1 MQGFDAV
8 VIGGGMAGV
17 SIAHELAADRRVCLL
32 EAEHTLAQHTTGRSA
47 ATWVG
52 SYGPPVVRRLTA
64 ASRPFLDDPPLD
76 VDGPVLAPLPC
87 LYAGGPGTSEQV
99 RGLAEATGIAVLD
112 AAEAR
117 RVNPALR
124 PEWLELAAYD
134 DTSMEVD
141 VHGLHQGY
149 ARGLRKHGGVV
160 RTDSRVSAAR
170 RDGGGWVVE
179 AGGETVTAPL
189 VVDAAG
195 AWGDEVAALFGAA
208 PVGLRPRRRTVFL
221 SAPATP
227 SGPGFTIE
235 VGHRWYFKPEGEAL
249 LCSPADETGEQ
260 PGDPRPDPLEIAR
273 ALDEINEATTLGLRS
288 VRTAWAGQ
296 RTFAPSGEPVARF
309 DDTVEGF
316 FWYVGQGGY
325 GIQMAAGL
333 AQESAALIRA
343 AGAG

>member
-1 MQGFDAV
+1 MDAFDV
-8 VIGGGMAGV
+8 VVVGGGRAGV
-17 SIAHELAADRRVCLL
+17 SIAYELAADRRVCLL
-32 EAEHTLAQHTTGRSA
+32 ETEHLLAQHTTGRSA

-87 LYAGGPGTSEQV
+87 LYAGGPGSGEQV
-99 RGLAEATGIAVLD
+99 RALAATTGIAVLE

-117 RVNPALR
+117 RVNPVLR

-134 DTSMEVD
+134 ESSMAVD

-149 ARGLRKHGGVV
+149 VRGLRGRGGVV
-160 RTDSRVSAAR
+160 RTDARVVGASRE
-170 RDGGGWVVE
+170 GGAWRVRTTAGEVV
-179 AGGETVTAPL
+179 APV

-195 AWGDEVAALFGAA
+195 AWGDEVAAVFGAA
-208 PVGLRPRRRTVFL
+208 PVGLRPCRRTVFV
-221 SAPATP
+221 SAPANP

-235 VGHRWYFKPEGEAL
+235 VGHRWYFKPEGDAL
-249 LCSPADETGEQ
+249 LCSPADQGAHP
-260 PGDPRPDPLEIAR
+260 PGDPRPDELEIAR
-273 ALDEINEATTLGLRS
+273 TLDDLAEATTLGLRS
-288 VRTAWAGQ
+288 VRTAWAGL

-309 DDTVEGF
+309 DEEVEGF

-325 GIQMAAGL
+325 GIQMAAAL
-333 AQESAALIRA
+333 AQESADVIRS
-343 AGAG
+343 G